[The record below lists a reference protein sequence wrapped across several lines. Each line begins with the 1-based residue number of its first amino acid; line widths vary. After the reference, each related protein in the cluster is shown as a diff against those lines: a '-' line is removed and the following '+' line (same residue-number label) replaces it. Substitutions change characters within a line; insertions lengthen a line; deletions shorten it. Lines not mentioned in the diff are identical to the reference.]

1 MTSHFFKILTIFV
14 VLIAL
19 GLAGVYLVNTYG
31 QEEAPTANVPAEVEE

>member
-1 MTSHFFKILTIFV
+1 MTSHFIRLLTIFV

-31 QEEAPTANVPAEVEE
+31 QDEAPVEVEE